1 MSIKGNKIINEGGS
15 KEYGIDSVGVSS
27 TETGNRIQ
35 ITDNNI
41 QGFKIGMMIRG
52 KGVSIDNNTVKN
64 ASNCAIATHM
74 AEDVSISNNR
84 IQDSDCIQIQVR
96 NSSDIKVS
104 NNKGKGT
111 TSAYA
116 IKVMDSNDVK
126 FLNNTFSNL
135 YGGLYCERSQAV
147 RIKLN
152 DFLLSGKGYGIYWDK
167 DSEVFLTRNEIFEPR
182 NVAIMGAADMYNIRI
197 SDNQIYNCKAIIA
210 IHLIGGSEH
219 MVRGNEIMFNR
230 DSDQGYGI
238 YLNGTKR
245 FD

>member
-1 MSIKGNKIINEGGS
+1 M
-15 KEYGIDSVGVSS
+15 
-27 TETGNRIQ
+27 
-35 ITDNNI
+35 
-41 QGFKIGMMIRG
+41 
-52 KGVSIDNNTVKN
+52 
-64 ASNCAIATHM
+64 
-74 AEDVSISNNR
+74 
-84 IQDSDCIQIQVR
+84 R

-111 TSAYA
+111 TSTYA

-230 DSDQGYGI
+230 STDQGYGV
-238 YLNGTKR
+238 YLENTNKVRLVRNDTRGIGGKLLSHPYCTDKAKNTNLIHNTYDSGTLKTAEG
-245 FD
+245 DIVV